1 MIANIAKAFFKAP
14 WSAQLGFLIIAIN
27 LLAMAF
33 APALAP
39 FTETEIIGKVW
50 EPGIWATD
58 CSEEAVKRNGP
69 CWSQLNDGRKDGKA
83 WFGTDNIGRDLFTRL
98 LYGARNTIS
107 IALTI
112 TGLSFIVG
120 MAFGFLAATMRGWVD
135 QIISRV
141 NDILMAFP
149 TLIFALIVLSVAGTS
164 IPVLIAIIALLDSTR
179 VFRLSR
185 AVAMDIAVMEYV
197 EGARLRGEGL
207 MWLMWREIL
216 PNTLPPM
223 MAEFGLRFCFV
234 FLFISALS
242 FLGLGLQPPTA
253 DWGSMVKE
261 NSGAISFGVYNS
273 LTPAAAIAFLTIGIN
288 LVVDWFLR
296 KAAGLREEY

>member
-1 MIANIAKAFFKAP
+1 MTSSYLAKFLKAS
-14 WSAQLGFLIIAIN
+14 WSAKLGLFIVVIN
-27 LLAMAF
+27 LFALAF
-33 APALAP
+33 GPTLAP
-39 FTETEIIGKVW
+39 FTETEVIGQVW
-50 EPGIWATD
+50 EPGIWASD
-58 CSEEAVKRNGP
+58 CSEEATNRRGP
-69 CWSQLNDGRKDGKA
+69 CWSHFNENRTDGKA
-83 WFGTDNIGRDLFTRL
+83 WLGTDHIGRDLFTRI

-107 IALTI
+107 IALVI
-112 TGLSFIVG
+112 TALSFLIG
-120 MAFGFLAATMRGWVD
+120 ATFGFLAATMRGWVD
-135 QIISRV
+135 QTVSRV
-141 NDILMAFP
+141 VDILMAFP

-164 IPVLIAIIALLDSTR
+164 ILALVFVIAILDSTR

-197 EGARLRGEGL
+197 EGARLRGEGIF
-207 MWLMWREIL
+207 WLMRREIL
-216 PNTLPPM
+216 PNTLPPLI
-223 MAEFGLRFCFV
+223 AEFGLRFCFV

-273 LTPAAAIAFLTIGIN
+273 LIPAAAIAFLTIGIN

-296 KAAGLREEY
+296 KAAGLRDEY

>member
-1 MIANIAKAFFKAP
+1 MISSLRAKFLKVS
-14 WSAQLGFLIIAIN
+14 WSAKLGLFIVIIN
-27 LLAMAF
+27 LFAF
-33 APALAP
+33 VFGPALAP
-39 FTETEIIGKVW
+39 FSETEVVGQVW
-50 EPGIWATD
+50 EPGFWASD
-58 CSEEAVKRNGP
+58 CSEEATNRRGP
-69 CWSQLNDGRKDGKA
+69 CWSHFNENRMDGKA
-83 WFGTDNIGRDLFTRL
+83 WLGTDHIGRDLLTRI

-107 IALTI
+107 IALVI
-112 TGLSFIVG
+112 TALSFLIG
-120 MAFGFLAATMRGWVD
+120 ATFGFLAATMRGWVD
-135 QIISRV
+135 QIVSRV
-141 NDILMAFP
+141 VDILMAFP

-164 IPVLIAIIALLDSTR
+164 ILALVFVIALLDSTR

-197 EGARLRGEGL
+197 ESARLRGEGIF
-207 MWLMWREIL
+207 WLMRREIL
-216 PNTLPPM
+216 PNTLPPLI
-223 MAEFGLRFCFV
+223 AEFGLRFCFV

-273 LTPAAAIAFLTIGIN
+273 LIPAAAIAFLTIGIN

-296 KAAGLREEY
+296 KAAGLRDEY